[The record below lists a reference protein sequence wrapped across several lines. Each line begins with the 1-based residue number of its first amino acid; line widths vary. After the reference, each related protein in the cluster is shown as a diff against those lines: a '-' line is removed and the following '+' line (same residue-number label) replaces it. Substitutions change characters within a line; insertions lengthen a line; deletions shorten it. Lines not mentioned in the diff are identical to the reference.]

1 MVGVVA
7 STNVAS
13 TAIVS
18 GCPLVC
24 VFTSATMGFGAM
36 DLSTVG
42 TVMGAV
48 IILVSARVAAI
59 SVMMGASG
67 ASLTTGAT
75 NRLDRGTG

>member
-1 MVGVVA
+1 MPCVNATLTNSCNPLIVVD
-7 STNVAS
+7 V
-13 TAIVS
+13 
-18 GCPLVC
+18 LC